1 VLVAEGPC
9 VSFALQLTTHAT
21 NRDRFSVGQIGKLD
35 VLVDGLDVQGEE
47 VERRESINGRRE
59 GSEVDVGE
67 VVLA

>member
-1 VLVAEGPC
+1 MLVAEGPC

-47 VERRESINGRRE
+47 V
-59 GSEVDVGE
+59 
-67 VVLA
+67 